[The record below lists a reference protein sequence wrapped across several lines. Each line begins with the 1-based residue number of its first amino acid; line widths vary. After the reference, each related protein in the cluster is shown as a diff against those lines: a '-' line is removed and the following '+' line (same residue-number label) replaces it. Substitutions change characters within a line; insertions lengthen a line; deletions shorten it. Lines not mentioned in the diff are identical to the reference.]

1 MLRKRNYVNM
11 FSFEKRKQESE
22 RILEKYPDRVPI
34 ICERINNTVPE
45 LDKRKYL
52 VPADL
57 NIGAFMFVI
66 RKRLNIGATKS
77 IFLFVNDSTL
87 VPIGRILSQIYKEQ
101 KNKDGFLY
109 IKYGGESTFG
119 NDI

>member
-1 MLRKRNYVNM
+1 MMRRRNYINM
-11 FSFEKRKQESE
+11 FPFEQRKAESK
-22 RILEKYPDRVPI
+22 RILEKYPNRVPI
-34 ICERINNTVPE
+34 ICERINKTVPE

-52 VPADL
+52 VPNDL

-66 RKRLNIGATKS
+66 RKRMNISSDKS

-87 VPIGRILSQIYKEQ
+87 VPIGQNLKQIYEEH
-101 KNKDGFLY
+101 KNKDEFLY

-119 NDI
+119 